1 MNELAHNHAD
11 AVGFIREYQSCFA
24 TRADGS
30 SWPNWET
37 TWLRGTQYFRGLI
50 RPGSNKSIAGI
61 ASMVDI
67 KQEKLERFV
76 RESAWEY
83 ENVEEQLQMTAPEAA
98 QGAASALIL
107 DGMGIPKQ
115 GNESVGV
122 GRQWCGAT
130 GKIDN
135 CQVTVNLTLAS
146 PGEHRNADQVSWPL
160 GMRLYLPKKWVSDD
174 SSDYDSQQEQRQ
186 YAERREK
193 AALPDDIDYKSKHE
207 IGADLVEEAADSGLD
222 FGYVLGDSNFGKAPE
237 LRRRLRKQTI
247 PYALEVVPSKFPVV
261 DEQVSLSDE
270 AESESPDSDESRWK
284 LPKEAEIFSPEDL
297 AADIEDKETD
307 LEWESFDWAEGTK
320 ETLSGKFYRTRVRV
334 VTDREDR
341 EVGEE
346 TGWLLIEKKTDEED
360 DDDGDGVNVKAW
372 ICWDLDD
379 HTLEELVQWTHLRW
393 SIERFHQDIKQ
404 HLGADEFQGRSWDGF
419 HRHLAVVMLA
429 HAFIATQRLKHGLW
443 TEEYP
448 SFEDVMRRI
457 VREAAI
463 QQLMK
468 NLDFDRQ
475 TATDAAEEMLRGFT
489 DWQIP
494 DL

>member
-1 MNELAHNHAD
+1 MNELAHNHGD
-11 AVGFIREYQSCFA
+11 AAGFLREYQSCLA

-83 ENVEEQLQMTAPEAA
+83 ENVEEQLRMTAPEAA

-115 GNESVGV
+115 GTDSIGV

-135 CQVTVNLTLAS
+135 CQVTINLTLAS
-146 PGEHRNADQVSWPL
+146 PGQHRNADQVSWPL
-160 GMRLYLPKKWVSDD
+160 GMRLYRPKKWVGHDQSV
-174 SSDYDSQQEQRQ
+174 YDSTHEQQQ
-186 YAERREK
+186 YAERRED
-193 AALPDDIDYKSKHE
+193 AAIPAEREYKSKHE
-207 IGADLVEEAADSGLD
+207 IGGDLVEEAAASGLD
-222 FGYVLGDSNFGKAPE
+222 VGCVLGDSNFGKSPE
-237 LRRRLRKQTI
+237 LRHRLRNQAI

-261 DEQVSLSDE
+261 DEETPLQE
-270 AESESPDSDESRWK
+270 AAESGPDGPDETRW
-284 LPKEAEIFSPEDL
+284 EISEDEEIFSPEDL
-297 AADIEDKETD
+297 TQVVEDTDSD
-307 LEWESFDWAEGTK
+307 LEWEHIDWAEGTK
-320 ETLSGKFYRTRVRV
+320 ETLSGEFYRTRVRV
-334 VTDREDR
+334 VTDRADR

-346 TGWLLIEKKTDEED
+346 TGWLLIEQTTD
-360 DDDGDGVNVKAW
+360 DDDEDDSTASVKAW
-372 ICWDLDD
+372 MCWDLDE
-379 HTLEELVQWTHLRW
+379 HALEELVQWTHLRW

-404 HLGADEFQGRSWDGF
+404 HLGADEFQGRTWDGF
-419 HRHLAVVMLA
+419 HRHLAVVLLA
-429 HAFIATQRLKHGLW
+429 HAFIATHRLESGHWSDDL
-443 TEEYP
+443 P
-448 SFEDVMRRI
+448 SFEEVLQRI

-463 QQLMK
+463 QQLME
-468 NLDFDRQ
+468 NLNFDRQ
-475 TATDAAEEMLRGFT
+475 TAIDAAEEMLQGFT
-489 DWQIP
+489 DWRIP

>member
-1 MNELAHNHAD
+1 MNELAHDHGD
-11 AVGFIREYQSCFA
+11 AAGFLRQYQACFA

-37 TWLRGTQYFRGLI
+37 TWHRGTQYFRGLI

-83 ENVEEQLQMTAPEAA
+83 ENVEEHLRQTAPEAA

-115 GNESVGV
+115 GHDSVGV

-130 GKIDN
+130 GKMDN

-146 PGEHRNADQVSWPL
+146 PGQHRNADQISWPL
-160 GMRLYLPKKWVSDD
+160 GMRLYTPKKWVGHD
-174 SSDYDSQQEQRQ
+174 SSVYDTTQEQQQ
-186 YAERREK
+186 YAERREN
-193 AALPDDIDYKSKHE
+193 AGIPDDIEYQPKHE
-207 IGADLVEEAADSGLD
+207 IGGELVEEAADSGLN
-222 FGYVLGDSNFGKAPE
+222 FGCVLGDSNFGKSTQ
-237 LRRRLRKQTI
+237 LRRRLRNEAI

-261 DEQVSLSDE
+261 DEETPLQE
-270 AESESPDSDESRWK
+270 ESESGSSDPDETRWK
-284 LPKEAEIFSPEDL
+284 ISEDEEIFAPEDL
-297 AADIEDKETD
+297 AQEVENNDTE
-307 LEWESFDWAEGTK
+307 LEWEHIDWAEGTK
-320 ETLSGKFYRTRVRV
+320 ETLSGEFYRTRVRV
-334 VTDREDR
+334 VTDRGDR

-346 TGWLLIEKKTDEED
+346 TGWLLIEKATDDDED
-360 DDDGDGVNVKAW
+360 DSTVSVKAW
-372 ICWDLDD
+372 MCWDLDESS
-379 HTLEELVQWTHLRW
+379 LEELVQWTHLRW
-393 SIERFHQDIKQ
+393 SIERFHEDIKQ

-429 HAFIATQRLKHGLW
+429 HAFIATHRLEAGHDL
-443 TEEYP
+443 P
-448 SFEDVMRRI
+448 SFETVMQRI

-463 QQLMK
+463 QQLME
-468 NLDFDRQ
+468 NLNFDRE
-475 TATDAAEEMLRGFT
+475 TAINAAEEMLQGFT
-489 DWQIP
+489 GWRIP

>member
-1 MNELAHNHAD
+1 MNELAHNYGD
-11 AVGFIREYQSCFA
+11 AMGFLREYQACFA

-37 TWLRGTQYFRGLI
+37 TWLRGTEYFRGLV

-83 ENVEEQLQMTAPEAA
+83 ENVEDQLRMTAPEAA

-115 GNESVGV
+115 GPDSVGV

-135 CQVTVNLTLAS
+135 CQTTVNLTLAS
-146 PGEHRNADQVSWPL
+146 PGQHRNADQVSWPL
-160 GMRLYLPKKWVSDD
+160 GMRLYLPKKWIGHDQSV
-174 SSDYDSQQEQRQ
+174 YDSTHEQQQ
-186 YAERREK
+186 YADRRDN
-193 AALPDDIDYKSKHE
+193 AAIPDEIGYKSKHE
-207 IGADLVEEAADSGLD
+207 IGGDLVEKAADSGLD
-222 FGYVLGDSNFGKAPE
+222 VGCVLGDSNFGKSPE
-237 LRRRLRKQTI
+237 LRRRLRNQAI
-247 PYALEVVPSKFPVV
+247 PYALAIVPSKFPVI
-261 DEQVSLSDE
+261 DEETPLQD
-270 AESESPDSDESRWK
+270 ESESGPDGPDETRWEISK
-284 LPKEAEIFSPEDL
+284 GEEIFSPEDL
-297 AADIEDKETD
+297 AQQVEANDSD
-307 LEWESFDWAEGTK
+307 LEWEHIDWAKGTK
-320 ETLSGKFYRTRVRV
+320 ETLSGEFYRTRVRV
-334 VTDREDR
+334 VTERGDR

-346 TGWLLIEKKTDEED
+346 TGWLLIEKTADEDEEKD
-360 DDDGDGVNVKAW
+360 SAVSVKAW
-372 ICWDLDD
+372 MCWGLDE
-379 HTLEELVQWTHLRW
+379 HSLEELVEWTHLRW

-404 HLGADEFQGRSWDGF
+404 HLGADEFQGRTWDGF

-429 HAFIATQRLKHGLW
+429 HAFIATHRLESEDWGNEL
-443 TEEYP
+443 P
-448 SFEDVMRRI
+448 SFEEVLQRI

-463 QQLMK
+463 QQLME
-468 NLDFDRQ
+468 NLNFDRQ
-475 TATDAAEEMLRGFT
+475 TAIDAAEEMLQGFT
-489 DWQIP
+489 DWRIP

>member
-1 MNELAHNHAD
+1 MNELAHNYGDSA
-11 AVGFIREYQSCFA
+11 GFLREYQACFA

-37 TWLRGTQYFRGLI
+37 TWLRGTQYFRGLV

-83 ENVEEQLQMTAPEAA
+83 ENVEEQLRMTAPEAA

-107 DGMGIPKQ
+107 DGMGIPKK
-115 GNESVGV
+115 GHDSVGV

-146 PGEHRNADQVSWPL
+146 PGQHRNADQISWPL
-160 GMRLYLPKKWVSDD
+160 GMRLYTPKKWVGND
-174 SSDYDSQQEQRQ
+174 SSVYDSTQEQQQ
-186 YAERREK
+186 YAQRREN
-193 AALPDDIDYKSKHE
+193 ADIPDDVEYQPKHA
-207 IGADLVEEAADSGLD
+207 IGGDLVEEAADSGLD
-222 FGYVLGDSNFGKAPE
+222 FGCVLGDSNFGKSPE
-237 LRRRLRKQTI
+237 LRRRFRDRAI

-261 DEQVSLSDE
+261 DEGVPLQE
-270 AESESPDSDESRWK
+270 ESESGSDDPDETRWEISEDE
-284 LPKEAEIFSPEDL
+284 EIFAPEDL
-297 AADIEDKETD
+297 AQEVEDTD
-307 LEWESFDWAEGTK
+307 TELEWEHIDWAEGTK
-320 ETLSGKFYRTRVRV
+320 ETLSGEFYRMRVRV
-334 VTDREDR
+334 VTDRENR

-346 TGWLLIEKKTDEED
+346 TGWLLIEKTTDDDED
-360 DDDGDGVNVKAW
+360 DATVSVKAW
-372 ICWDLDD
+372 ICWDLDESS
-379 HTLEELVQWTHLRW
+379 LEDLVQWTHLRW
-393 SIERFHQDIKQ
+393 SIERFHEDIKQ

-429 HAFIATQRLKHGLW
+429 HAFIATHRLEAGHNL
-443 TEEYP
+443 P
-448 SFEDVMRRI
+448 SFETVMQRI

-463 QQLMK
+463 QQLME
-468 NLDFDRQ
+468 NLNFDRE
-475 TATDAAEEMLRGFT
+475 TATDAAEEMLQGFT
-489 DWQIP
+489 DWRIP

>member
-1 MNELAHNHAD
+1 MNELAHNHGDLA
-11 AVGFIREYQSCFA
+11 GFLRKYQECFA

-83 ENVEEQLQMTAPEAA
+83 ENVEEHLRRTAPEAA

-115 GNESVGV
+115 GPDSVGV

-130 GKIDN
+130 GKMDN
-135 CQVTVNLTLAS
+135 CQVTINLTLAS
-146 PGEHRNADQVSWPL
+146 PGQHRNADQVSWPL
-160 GMRLYLPKKWVSDD
+160 GMRLYTPKKWVEDD
-174 SSDYDSQQEQRQ
+174 SSIYDSPQEQQQ
-186 YAERREK
+186 YAERREN
-193 AALPDDIDYKSKHE
+193 AGIPDDIEYQSKHE
-207 IGADLVEEAADSGLD
+207 IGGDLVEEAADSGLD
-222 FGYVLGDSNFGKAPE
+222 FGCVLGDSNFGKSPE
-237 LRRRLRKQTI
+237 LRHRLRDQAV
-247 PYALEVVPSKFPVV
+247 PYALELVPSRFPVV
-261 DEQVSLSDE
+261 DEETPLQE
-270 AESESPDSDESRWK
+270 ESESGSDDPDETRWEISEDE
-284 LPKEAEIFSPEDL
+284 EIFSPEDL
-297 AADIEDKETD
+297 AQEVEDTDTD
-307 LEWESFDWAEGTK
+307 LKWEYIDWAEGTK
-320 ETLSGKFYRTRVRV
+320 ETLSGEFYRTRVRV
-334 VTDREDR
+334 VTDREAN

-346 TGWLLIEKKTDEED
+346 TGWLLIEKTTDDDED
-360 DDDGDGVNVKAW
+360 DSAVGVKAW
-372 ICWDLDD
+372 ICWDLDESS
-379 HTLEELVQWTHLRW
+379 LEELVQWTHLRW

-404 HLGADEFQGRSWDGF
+404 HLGADEFQGQSWDGF

-429 HAFIATQRLKHGLW
+429 HAFIATHRLE
-443 TEEYP
+443 TEQDLP
-448 SFEDVMRRI
+448 SFEDVMQRI

-463 QQLMK
+463 QQLMG
-468 NLDFDRQ
+468 NLNFDRQ
-475 TATDAAEEMLRGFT
+475 TATDAAEEMLQGFT
-489 DWQIP
+489 DWRIP